1 MPNFKSCRYCGQKFG
16 SSSLAIHEQRC
27 RERPEVKAEHEL
39 RDEEGYARPPP
50 LPDWQHCPNCGEQ
63 YGKVAFASHVR
74 KCVRRFPEGRNGFK
88 ADAGAPPAAPA
99 APAAQSAGLHPDEAT
114 ATARKLLDRHDR
126 IRAMFDHFDEDH
138 NGLLSR
144 EELGVLL
151 RQCFPARC
159 ADTEALLAEFAKA
172 DADGSGLVDFEEFVG
187 YHNQMAG
194 GANRFDEAS
203 DMFHAFDLDDDGH
216 LDRKEFLSLLHQVHS
231 HSHALHPH
239 SHHTAPPT
247 LAPQRRP
254 PPHAGPH
261 TPALAIPAPPPR
273 LPSSPTS
280 PSSAILGVAN
290 LLSLPHQVFP
300 EHCDEVDEMFE
311 AYFDAAD
318 TDHSGTISFREF
330 CAYYDQLLR
339 LFDDEEEG
347 APHEDLSAGKTE
359 LQPCACGLT
368 FLREK
373 LPAHQ
378 RSCTVHKALQ
388 DAAAAEKAAAAKAAA
403 AAAAAADEAAAAK
416 AAGLTDSD
424 ATSAAGFVNCEY
436 CGRHF
441 FPDRLPVHLRVCKKK
456 PRDNKCRPTTTTGEM
471 VGSVYHTSV
480 GGYDAVAA

>member
-203 DMFHAFDLDDDGH
+203 DMFHAFDLDHDGH

-231 HSHALHPH
+231 HCTPTHCTHTRTTPLHPPSHHNAALH
-239 SHHTAPPT
+239 HTPV
-247 LAPQRRP
+247 LAPQP
-254 PPHAGPH
+254 
-261 TPALAIPAPPPR
+261 
-273 LPSSPTS
+273 S
-280 PSSAILGVAN
+280 PSQRPHPVSHPRCGEPPLAASSG
-290 LLSLPHQVFP
+290 LPG
-300 EHCDEVDEMFE
+300 
-311 AYFDAAD
+311 A
-318 TDHSGTISFREF
+318 
-330 CAYYDQLLR
+330 LR
-339 LFDDEEEG
+339 
-347 APHEDLSAGKTE
+347 
-359 LQPCACGLT
+359 
-368 FLREK
+368 R
-373 LPAHQ
+373 
-378 RSCTVHKALQ
+378 
-388 DAAAAEKAAAAKAAA
+388 
-403 AAAAAADEAAAAK
+403 
-416 AAGLTDSD
+416 
-424 ATSAAGFVNCEY
+424 
-436 CGRHF
+436 GR
-441 FPDRLPVHLRVCKKK
+441 
-456 PRDNKCRPTTTTGEM
+456 
-471 VGSVYHTSV
+471 
-480 GGYDAVAA
+480 